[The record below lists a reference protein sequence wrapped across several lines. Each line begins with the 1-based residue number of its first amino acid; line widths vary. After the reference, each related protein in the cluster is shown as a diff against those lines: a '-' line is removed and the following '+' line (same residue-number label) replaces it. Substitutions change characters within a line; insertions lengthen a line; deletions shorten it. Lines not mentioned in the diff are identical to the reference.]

1 MTVVHSLSHSL
12 EQGQVRNIR
21 KPLSLTHTHEV
32 SRTHQQQSRRQRLA
46 DRWSLSN
53 RQKTK
58 NMVAFLH
65 SLREQAHAQTHT
77 HTQTLS
83 VVLQQGLSTFKK
95 PTFLNPSQ
103 YSCGVSSTIILP
115 THSETGNCYWSL
127 SHWEKKKEF
136 GPSKRLAGAM
146 AMCKSCQTL
155 KHWPRSWRVQ
165 A

>member
-1 MTVVHSLSHSL
+1 MRTESSTTYFLFLNVTVVHSLSHSL

-21 KPLSLTHTHEV
+21 KPLSLTHKHTHEV

-65 SLREQAHAQTHT
+65 SLREQAQAQTHT

-103 YSCGVSSTIILP
+103 YSCVPVASAAL
-115 THSETGNCYWSL
+115 L
-127 SHWEKKKEF
+127 SCPLIRK
-136 GPSKRLAGAM
+136 LATVTEA
-146 AMCKSCQTL
+146 
-155 KHWPRSWRVQ
+155 
-165 A
+165 